1 MKNIIL
7 LLTVFISFSS
17 GYSAVNCSLL
27 NQGMYSC
34 TFNSDDIN
42 KNNHQHTIIQLKKYN
57 KLNGKDIKGFA
68 FYYNYA
74 NPAIKEL
81 KNYVDT
87 KIVLTNTSTNSIT
100 CQFDQKVN
108 EPDKHGIIIGNCN
121 ISGKLKDIEVFG
133 NNENIIE
140 NYSINFHQS

>member
-1 MKNIIL
+1 MKNIIV

-27 NQGMYSC
+27 SQGIYSC
-34 TFNSDDIN
+34 TLNSDDLN
-42 KNNHQHTIIQLKKYN
+42 KNHQHTMIQLQKYN
-57 KLNGKDIKGFA
+57 KFNGKDIKGFVV
-68 FYYNYA
+68 YYNYA
-74 NPAIKEL
+74 NPTIKEL
-81 KNYVDT
+81 KNYQNT
-87 KIVLTNTSTNSIT
+87 KIVLTNTDKHSIT

-121 ISGKLKDIEVFG
+121 IAGKLKNIEVLG

-140 NYSINFHQS
+140 NYSINFHQP